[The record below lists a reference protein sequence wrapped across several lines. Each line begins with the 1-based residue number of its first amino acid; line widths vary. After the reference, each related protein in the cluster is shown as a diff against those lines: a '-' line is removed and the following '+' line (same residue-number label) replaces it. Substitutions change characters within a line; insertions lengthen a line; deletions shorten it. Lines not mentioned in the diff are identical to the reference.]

1 MQNLVVS
8 LLKQLSP
15 RAREQEALRAGLD
28 GIIDR
33 LERQQQTLEHRL
45 STETRDDERRRLK
58 IRLEV
63 GRLQLKKALTL
74 RTNLAST

>member
-1 MQNLVVS
+1 M
-8 LLKQLSP
+8 
-15 RAREQEALRAGLD
+15 RAGLD

-45 STETRDDERRRLK
+45 STETRGAERRRLK

-74 RTNLAST
+74 RTNLTSTQGDL